1 MTVRRASIPVWQWST
16 QRLGG
21 GWCTF
26 CSEHGACTVKKAL
39 MTKISRRLGQIS
51 DIDLRLLKVFCAVV
65 ENGGISAAEI
75 SLGIS
80 RSTISTHL
88 RELEGRL
95 NMVLCQ
101 RGRSGFRLTQQGRE
115 VYGLTVDFLQE
126 LDTFRRRVNGVS
138 DTLSGKLTVAM
149 VDNVIWENDHVLQK
163 TFEEFSRVGAKV
175 ELTVRLMS
183 PDEIE
188 RSLLDKSVD
197 VGILTAL
204 HTLPGLAYEDVYAE
218 ENHLYCGRGNAL
230 FDLDDDAI
238 SDQLLRDTSYVNKGY
253 VVPEFLEETDRRMNV
268 RATAYDVESIAF
280 LILSGAYIGFLPR
293 TYADNWTRDGR
304 MRAILPE
311 RYATCFD
318 VVAATAKG
326 RHATEALD
334 SFMAILREQKDAAG
348 RAAGSTGNP
357 AFCQT

>member
-1 MTVRRASIPVWQWST
+1 MA
-16 QRLGG
+16 
-21 GWCTF
+21 
-26 CSEHGACTVKKAL
+26 
-39 MTKISRRLGQIS
+39 KITRRLGQIS

-75 SLGIS
+75 SVGIS

-88 RELEGRL
+88 RDLETRL

-115 VYGLTVDFLQE
+115 VYGLTVEFLQE
-126 LDTFRRRVNGVS
+126 LEAFRRRVNGVS
-138 DTLSGKLTVAM
+138 ETLSGQLTVAM
-149 VDNVIWENDHVLQK
+149 VDNVIWENNRVLQQ
-163 TFEEFSRVGAKV
+163 TFEEFARVGAKV

-204 HTLPGLAYEDVYAE
+204 HTLPGLAYEDLYEE
-218 ENHLYCGRGNAL
+218 ENHLYCGRGNPL
-230 FDLDDDAI
+230 FELDDGDI
-238 SDQLLRDTSYVNKGY
+238 SDQRLRDASYVNKGY
-253 VVPEFLEETDRRMNV
+253 VVPEFMEETDRRMNV

-304 MRAILPE
+304 MRPILPD

-326 RHATEALD
+326 RHPTEALD
-334 SFMAILREQKDAAG
+334 TFMTILRENKSAAG
-348 RAAGSTGNP
+348 VAAGSAVHAT
-357 AFCQT
+357 ACQR

>member
-1 MTVRRASIPVWQWST
+1 
-16 QRLGG
+16 
-21 GWCTF
+21 
-26 CSEHGACTVKKAL
+26 
-39 MTKISRRLGQIS
+39 MTKITRRLGQIS

-88 RELEGRL
+88 RDIEARL

-115 VYGLTVDFLQE
+115 VYELTVEFLQE

-138 DTLSGKLTVAM
+138 QTLSGRLTVAM
-149 VDNVIWENDHVLQK
+149 VDNVIWENDPVLQK
-163 TFEEFSRVGAKV
+163 TFEEFARVGAKV
-175 ELTVRLMS
+175 ELTVRLMP

-197 VGILTAL
+197 LGILTAL
-204 HTLPGLAYEDVYAE
+204 HTLPSLAYEDLYAE
-218 ENHLYCGRGNAL
+218 DNLLYCGRGNRL
-230 FDLDDDAI
+230 FDLDDKAI
-238 SDQLLRDTSYVNKGY
+238 SEQMLRDASYVNKGY
-253 VVPEFLEETDRRMNV
+253 VVPEFLEETDRHMNV

-280 LILSGAYIGFLPR
+280 LILSGAYIGFLPQ
-293 TYADNWTRDGR
+293 TYAENWTRDGR
-304 MRAILPE
+304 MRSILPQ
-311 RYATCFD
+311 RYSTCFD

-326 RHATEALD
+326 RHPSEALD
-334 SFMAILREQKDAAG
+334 SFMSVLREIKQLAG
-348 RAAGSTGNP
+348 RAVGN
-357 AFCQT
+357 ADHGLVCQT